1 MLSLEADSVIDASA
15 TWFSPNPA
23 GANGLTAIGEEE
35 AQDTI
40 AYGMPDV
47 LGKER
52 SRYAGKRVAVLGG
65 SAEPVTA
72 CKNDVSGSN
81 AAGLSE

>member
-40 AYGMPDV
+40 AYGIPDV
-47 LGKER
+47 LGRRGHAMPESVWR
-52 SRYAGKRVAVLGG
+52 FL
-65 SAEPVTA
+65 
-72 CKNDVSGSN
+72 
-81 AAGLSE
+81 AAAQNR